1 MILWSGTI
9 LASEVSYKK
18 LIPINKAIRAGNVTD
33 FTQAFAGYK
42 SNLEVS
48 QQGATFIGF
57 RCLAAPCATIPF
69 RYMTLKYFQK
79 RLQYAFN
86 GNYLHFILNQ
96 KLVFVY

>member
-18 LIPINKAIRAGNVTD
+18 LIPINKTIRAGNVTD

-69 RYMTLKYFQK
+69 RYLTLNYFQK
-79 RLQYAFN
+79 RLHYAFN